1 MTNSLYNDDNLN
13 IIRKRKKKKKKV
25 ITTILLSVFLLL
37 ILFTLFSYYI
47 IEGLPPIEELEN
59 PKPHLASKV
68 FTVDGELL
76 GQFFIE
82 NRIETDIDS
91 IPKHLINALIAT
103 EDRKFYDHWGVDMD
117 RLAKAIIQNIVTL
130 SKGGGGASTVT
141 QQLAK
146 NLYNLKISRE
156 SFFDTVVRKIREWLS
171 AIQIERN
178 FTKKEILELYL
189 NVSYFGKSAFGVES
203 AANVYFDKRASALT
217 VPESALLIALL
228 KSSVYYDPER
238 RYESAVKRRNLVM
251 LKMVETGFL
260 SEEDFNKFKEEPIVL
275 AQGTKVKLRSEAP
288 HFLEHIRQQMSA
300 MAHKYGYDL
309 YRDGLSIYTS
319 LDMRMQKIANA
330 VAADHLKEYQEL
342 FNKNW
347 KWENNKTTLNS
358 LVDKA
363 IKNDFRYR
371 EAESKTEKEFVYNRL
386 KNDKDFIDSVK
397 IAESTIQVGFVI
409 LDAKNGQIR
418 AMVGGEN
425 QEFFYGLN
433 HVTQIRRQPGSAFK
447 PFVYTV
453 AIDNG
458 YFPAYSLLNQKFDH
472 NGWSPSNSD
481 NAYGGY
487 MTFRRALALSVNV
500 IAGRLT
506 ISDIAP
512 PTQVIKY
519 AKRMGINSQMSPYPS
534 IALGTFEVTPLELTS
549 GFATL
554 ANKGIYVSPIS
565 ILRIENKNGM
575 VLDEFKPEHREAI
588 SPQTAAIVVNMMQDV
603 LNYGTGARARQFF
616 HRPAAGKTGT
626 TQDFA
631 DAWFVGFTP
640 QLVGGVWTGFDDR
653 RVRFNGWYGQGARAS
668 MPIWAKF
675 MERAYK
681 EINLPLEYFELPEDI
696 TTVSFCR
703 ESVELGDAKLATSNC
718 PERISDIV
726 YRNKI
731 PGECTIHSGS
741 GKFQRDIKGTEW

>member
-1 MTNSLYNDDNLN
+1 MGNGFNNEDYRNN
-13 IIRKRKKKKKKV
+13 IRKKKKKKRKV
-25 ITTILLSVFLLL
+25 LTTVLIVSSIIIVLLVFLG
-37 ILFTLFSYYI
+37 IYI
-47 IEGLPPIEELEN
+47 IDGVPPLEELEN

-68 FTVDGELL
+68 YTVDGELL

-103 EDRKFYDHWGVDMD
+103 EDRKFYDHWGVDLD
-117 RLAKAIIQNIVTL
+117 RLAKAITKNILTL
-130 SKGGGGASTVT
+130 SKSGGGASTIT
-141 QQLAK
+141 QQLSK
-146 NLYNLKISRE
+146 NLYSLKISRE
-156 SFFDTVVRKIREWLS
+156 SFYDTVIRKIREWIT
-171 AIQIERN
+171 AIQIESN

-203 AANVYFDKRASALT
+203 AANVYFDKKAKELT
-217 VPESALLIALL
+217 VPESALLVALL

-238 RYESAVKRRNLVM
+238 RYDNALRRRNLVM

-260 SEEDFNKFKEEPIVL
+260 SEEEYSRMKEEPIVL
-275 AQGTKVKLRSEAP
+275 AQGLKVKHKSEAP
-288 HFLEHIRQQMSA
+288 HFLEYIRQQMSA
-300 MAHKYGYDL
+300 MADKYGYDL

-319 LDMRMQKIANA
+319 LDMRMQRIANK
-330 VAADHLKEYQEL
+330 VAAEHLKEYQDL

-347 KWENNKTTLNS
+347 TWERNKTALNS
-358 LVDKA
+358 LLDKA
-363 IKNDFRYR
+363 IKNDSRYR
-371 EAESKTEKEFVYNRL
+371 EADSKTEKEFVYNRL
-386 KNDKDFIDSVK
+386 KNDQSFIDSVK
-397 IAESTIQVGFVI
+397 KAESTIQVGFVVI
-409 LDAKNGQIR
+409 DAKNGQIR

-425 QEFFYGLN
+425 QEFLYGLN
-433 HVTQIRRQPGSAFK
+433 HVTQIRRQPGSSFK

-458 YFPAYSLLNQKFDH
+458 YYPAYSLVNQKFDY
-472 NGWSPSNSD
+472 NGWSPNNSD
-481 NAYGGY
+481 NSYGGY
-487 MTFRRALALSVNV
+487 MTLRRALALSVNV

-506 ISDIAP
+506 ISEMAP

-534 IALGTFEVTPLELTS
+534 IALGTFEVSPLELTS
-549 GFATL
+549 AFATL
-554 ANKGIYVSPIS
+554 ANKGVYVSPIS

-588 SPQTAAIVVNMMQDV
+588 SPQTASIVVNMMQDV
-603 LNYGTGARARQFF
+603 LNYGTGARTRQFF

-626 TQDFA
+626 TQEFA

-681 EINLPLEYFELPEDI
+681 EINLPLEYFELAEDV
-696 TTVSFCR
+696 TSVSFCR
-703 ESVELGDAKLATSNC
+703 ESVEQGDAKLATSNC
-718 PERISDIV
+718 PDRISDLV
-726 YRNKI
+726 NKNKM

-741 GKFQRDIKGTEW
+741 GRFSRDKSGTEW